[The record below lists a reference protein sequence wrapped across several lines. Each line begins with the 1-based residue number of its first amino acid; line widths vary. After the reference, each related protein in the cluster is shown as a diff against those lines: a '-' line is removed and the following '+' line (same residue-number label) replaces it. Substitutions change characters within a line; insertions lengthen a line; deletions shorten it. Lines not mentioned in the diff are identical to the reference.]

1 VLPRPEIDDPG
12 QISQPHGLTQNPN
25 GTIPVAL
32 DYLARVRSLAMAYR
46 LARNRLYRRLA
57 GAASALVICGLAVFV
72 AARHFA
78 I

>member
-1 VLPRPEIDDPG
+1 
-12 QISQPHGLTQNPN
+12 
-25 GTIPVAL
+25 
-32 DYLARVRSLAMAYR
+32 MAYR